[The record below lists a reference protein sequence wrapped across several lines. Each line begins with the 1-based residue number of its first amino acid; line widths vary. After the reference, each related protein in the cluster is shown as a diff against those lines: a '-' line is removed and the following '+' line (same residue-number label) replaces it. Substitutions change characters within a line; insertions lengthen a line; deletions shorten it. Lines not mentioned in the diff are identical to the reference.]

1 MLLASVQLVFL
12 VDYSPKWL
20 SSTVYHDSIVA
31 KDDIIPEI
39 KSRVRLYE
47 PLWGV
52 LVSDKP
58 FKVTHLY
65 LFSVRTSVN
74 VYMLVQQVSVL
85 LFLLIST
92 EHGVQLRLLTRWHKM
107 KSSVNDQ
114 SYYNSSRGRRL
125 EWTSG
130 AIFTAIHLT
139 RETLR
144 PGSER
149 WSGPGISRHDKH
161 TVGILSHVWKCSIW
175 LHQIFEASHELR
187 INIFT
192 QKENYEFY
200 LTVRRIALRWS
211 QKSSLISSKNRDK
224 QIHHVLYLSNQLNYP
239 YPYSAGFK
247 PKSGRCLSR
256 CGANR

>member
-20 SSTVYHDSIVA
+20 SSTFYHDSIVA

-74 VYMLVQQVSVL
+74 VNMLVQQVSVL
-85 LFLLIST
+85 LFLLISA
-92 EHGVQLRLLTRWHKM
+92 EHGVQLRLLTWWHKM

-149 WSGPGISRHDKH
+149 WSGPRINRHDETYSGNFVTCLEVLDLATSDFWSFAWTSDKH
-161 TVGILSHVWKCSIW
+161 FHTERELWIL
-175 LHQIFEASHELR
+175 L
-187 INIFT
+187 N
-192 QKENYEFY
+192 
-200 LTVRRIALRWS
+200 
-211 QKSSLISSKNRDK
+211 SKKNCIK
-224 QIHHVLYLSNQLNYP
+224 MVSKI
-239 YPYSAGFK
+239 
-247 PKSGRCLSR
+247 
-256 CGANR
+256 

>member
-20 SSTVYHDSIVA
+20 SSTFYHDSIVA

-85 LFLLIST
+85 LFLLISA
-92 EHGVQLRLLTRWHKM
+92 EHGVQLRLLTWWHKM

-114 SYYNSSRGRRL
+114 SYYTSSRGRRL

-149 WSGPGISRHDKH
+149 WAGPRISRHDETYSGNFVTCLEVLDLATSDFWSFAWTLDKH
-161 TVGILSHVWKCSIW
+161 FHTERELWIL
-175 LHQIFEASHELR
+175 L
-187 INIFT
+187 N
-192 QKENYEFY
+192 
-200 LTVRRIALRWS
+200 
-211 QKSSLISSKNRDK
+211 SKKNCIK
-224 QIHHVLYLSNQLNYP
+224 MVSKI
-239 YPYSAGFK
+239 
-247 PKSGRCLSR
+247 
-256 CGANR
+256 

>member
-20 SSTVYHDSIVA
+20 SSTFYHDSIVA

-65 LFSVRTSVN
+65 LFSFRTSVN

-85 LFLLIST
+85 LFLLISA
-92 EHGVQLRLLTRWHKM
+92 EHGVQLRLLTWWHKM

-149 WSGPGISRHDKH
+149 WAGPGISRHDETYSGNFVTCLEVLDLATSDFWSFAWTLDKH
-161 TVGILSHVWKCSIW
+161 FHTERELWIL
-175 LHQIFEASHELR
+175 L
-187 INIFT
+187 N
-192 QKENYEFY
+192 
-200 LTVRRIALRWS
+200 
-211 QKSSLISSKNRDK
+211 SKKNCIK
-224 QIHHVLYLSNQLNYP
+224 MVSKI
-239 YPYSAGFK
+239 
-247 PKSGRCLSR
+247 
-256 CGANR
+256 

>member
-20 SSTVYHDSIVA
+20 SSTFYHDSIVA

-74 VYMLVQQVSVL
+74 VNMLVQQVSVL

-92 EHGVQLRLLTRWHKM
+92 EHGVQLRLLTWWHKM

-149 WSGPGISRHDKH
+149 WSGPRINRHDETYSGNFVTCLEVLDLATSDFWSFAWTSDKH
-161 TVGILSHVWKCSIW
+161 FHTERELWIL
-175 LHQIFEASHELR
+175 
-187 INIFT
+187 
-192 QKENYEFY
+192 
-200 LTVRRIALRWS
+200 LT
-211 QKSSLISSKNRDK
+211 SKKNCIK
-224 QIHHVLYLSNQLNYP
+224 MVSKI
-239 YPYSAGFK
+239 
-247 PKSGRCLSR
+247 
-256 CGANR
+256 

>member
-20 SSTVYHDSIVA
+20 SSTFYHDSIVA

-65 LFSVRTSVN
+65 LFSARTSVN

-92 EHGVQLRLLTRWHKM
+92 EHGVQLRLLTWWHKM

-149 WSGPGISRHDKH
+149 WSGPRINRHDETYSGNFVTCLEVLHLATSDFWSFTWTSDKH
-161 TVGILSHVWKCSIW
+161 FHTERELWIL
-175 LHQIFEASHELR
+175 L
-187 INIFT
+187 N
-192 QKENYEFY
+192 
-200 LTVRRIALRWS
+200 
-211 QKSSLISSKNRDK
+211 SKKNCIK
-224 QIHHVLYLSNQLNYP
+224 MVSKI
-239 YPYSAGFK
+239 
-247 PKSGRCLSR
+247 
-256 CGANR
+256 

>member
-20 SSTVYHDSIVA
+20 SSTFYHDSIVA

-92 EHGVQLRLLTRWHKM
+92 EHGVQLRLLTWWHKM

-149 WSGPGISRHDKH
+149 WSGPRINRHDETYSGNFVTCLEVLDLATSDFWSFAWTSDKH
-161 TVGILSHVWKCSIW
+161 FHTERELWIL
-175 LHQIFEASHELR
+175 L
-187 INIFT
+187 N
-192 QKENYEFY
+192 
-200 LTVRRIALRWS
+200 
-211 QKSSLISSKNRDK
+211 SKKNCIK
-224 QIHHVLYLSNQLNYP
+224 MVSKI
-239 YPYSAGFK
+239 
-247 PKSGRCLSR
+247 
-256 CGANR
+256 

>member
-20 SSTVYHDSIVA
+20 SSTFYHDSIVA

-65 LFSVRTSVN
+65 LFSARTSVN

-92 EHGVQLRLLTRWHKM
+92 EHGVQLRLLTWWHKM

-149 WSGPGISRHDKH
+149 WSGPRINRHDETYSGNFVTCLEVLDLATSDFWSFAWTSDKH
-161 TVGILSHVWKCSIW
+161 FHTERELWIL
-175 LHQIFEASHELR
+175 
-187 INIFT
+187 
-192 QKENYEFY
+192 
-200 LTVRRIALRWS
+200 LT
-211 QKSSLISSKNRDK
+211 SKKNCIK
-224 QIHHVLYLSNQLNYP
+224 MVSKI
-239 YPYSAGFK
+239 
-247 PKSGRCLSR
+247 
-256 CGANR
+256 

>member
-149 WSGPGISRHDKH
+149 WSGPRINRHDETYSGNFVTCLEVLDLATSDFWSFAWTSDKH
-161 TVGILSHVWKCSIW
+161 FHTERELWIL
-175 LHQIFEASHELR
+175 L
-187 INIFT
+187 N
-192 QKENYEFY
+192 
-200 LTVRRIALRWS
+200 
-211 QKSSLISSKNRDK
+211 SKKNCIK
-224 QIHHVLYLSNQLNYP
+224 MVSKI
-239 YPYSAGFK
+239 
-247 PKSGRCLSR
+247 
-256 CGANR
+256 

>member
-20 SSTVYHDSIVA
+20 SSTFYHDSIVA

-92 EHGVQLRLLTRWHKM
+92 EHGVQLRLLTWWHKM

-149 WSGPGISRHDKH
+149 WSGPQINRHDETYSGNFVTCLEVLDLATSDFWSFAWTSDKH
-161 TVGILSHVWKCSIW
+161 FHTERELWIL
-175 LHQIFEASHELR
+175 L
-187 INIFT
+187 N
-192 QKENYEFY
+192 
-200 LTVRRIALRWS
+200 
-211 QKSSLISSKNRDK
+211 SKKNCIK
-224 QIHHVLYLSNQLNYP
+224 MVSKI
-239 YPYSAGFK
+239 
-247 PKSGRCLSR
+247 
-256 CGANR
+256 

>member
-20 SSTVYHDSIVA
+20 SSTFYHDSIVA

-74 VYMLVQQVSVL
+74 VNMLVQQVSVL

-92 EHGVQLRLLTRWHKM
+92 EHGVQLRLLTWWHKM

-149 WSGPGISRHDKH
+149 WSGPRINRHDETYSGNFVTCLEVLDLATSDFWSFAWTSDKH
-161 TVGILSHVWKCSIW
+161 FHTERELWIL
-175 LHQIFEASHELR
+175 L
-187 INIFT
+187 N
-192 QKENYEFY
+192 
-200 LTVRRIALRWS
+200 
-211 QKSSLISSKNRDK
+211 SKKNCIK
-224 QIHHVLYLSNQLNYP
+224 MVSKI
-239 YPYSAGFK
+239 
-247 PKSGRCLSR
+247 
-256 CGANR
+256 

>member
-20 SSTVYHDSIVA
+20 SSTFYHDSIVA

-85 LFLLIST
+85 LFLLISA
-92 EHGVQLRLLTRWHKM
+92 EHGVQLRLLTWWHKM

-149 WSGPGISRHDKH
+149 WAGPGISRHDETYSGNFVTCLEVLDLATSDFWSFAWTLDKH
-161 TVGILSHVWKCSIW
+161 FHTERELWIL
-175 LHQIFEASHELR
+175 L
-187 INIFT
+187 N
-192 QKENYEFY
+192 
-200 LTVRRIALRWS
+200 
-211 QKSSLISSKNRDK
+211 SKKNCIK
-224 QIHHVLYLSNQLNYP
+224 MVSKI
-239 YPYSAGFK
+239 
-247 PKSGRCLSR
+247 
-256 CGANR
+256 

>member
-20 SSTVYHDSIVA
+20 SSTFYHDSIVA

-85 LFLLIST
+85 LFLLISA
-92 EHGVQLRLLTRWHKM
+92 EHGVQLRLLTWWHKM

-149 WSGPGISRHDKH
+149 WSGPRINRHDETYSGNFVTCLEVLDLATSDFWSFAWTSDKH
-161 TVGILSHVWKCSIW
+161 FHTERELWIL
-175 LHQIFEASHELR
+175 L
-187 INIFT
+187 N
-192 QKENYEFY
+192 
-200 LTVRRIALRWS
+200 
-211 QKSSLISSKNRDK
+211 SKKNCIK
-224 QIHHVLYLSNQLNYP
+224 MVSKI
-239 YPYSAGFK
+239 
-247 PKSGRCLSR
+247 
-256 CGANR
+256 

>member
-20 SSTVYHDSIVA
+20 SSTFYHDSIVA

-65 LFSVRTSVN
+65 LFSARTSVN

-92 EHGVQLRLLTRWHKM
+92 EHGVQLRLLTWWHKM

-149 WSGPGISRHDKH
+149 WSGPRINRHDETYSGNFVTCLEVLDLATSDFWSFAWTSDKH
-161 TVGILSHVWKCSIW
+161 FHTERELWIL
-175 LHQIFEASHELR
+175 L
-187 INIFT
+187 N
-192 QKENYEFY
+192 
-200 LTVRRIALRWS
+200 
-211 QKSSLISSKNRDK
+211 SKKNCIK
-224 QIHHVLYLSNQLNYP
+224 MVSKI
-239 YPYSAGFK
+239 
-247 PKSGRCLSR
+247 
-256 CGANR
+256 